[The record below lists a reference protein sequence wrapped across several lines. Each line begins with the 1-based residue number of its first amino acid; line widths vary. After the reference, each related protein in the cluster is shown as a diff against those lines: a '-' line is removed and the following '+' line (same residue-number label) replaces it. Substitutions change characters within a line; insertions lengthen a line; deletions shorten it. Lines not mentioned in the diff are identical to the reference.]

1 MKILEE
7 GGWREE
13 EELVAGARVAVAV
26 GVARGSHPPLL
37 LLLVEVAL
45 MGSPLCPHQ

>member
-7 GGWREE
+7 GGWRVE
-13 EELVAGARVAVAV
+13 EELEAGVRVAVVVA
-26 GVARGSHPPLL
+26 VARGSHHP

-45 MGSPLCPHQ
+45 MGSLLFPHQ

>member
-13 EELVAGARVAVAV
+13 EELVAGVRVAVAV
-26 GVARGSHPPLL
+26 EVARGSHPLL